1 MRYAILGHLTKD
13 VTPDGF
19 RWGGGVTYSGW
30 TVAKQG
36 VEVQVIT
43 SAEPNPAFYD
53 LDPHVQWFIDPHP
66 QTTTFDN
73 RYDALGNRQ
82 QWVRARAGNI
92 PLSRLSELPAIPDIV
107 HLSPVAN
114 EVDTSVLP
122 ELPPETWLVATPQG
136 WMRHITAEG
145 HVETQAWQQAAQLL
159 PRLYALVISEED
171 VAGDFDLVRSYAA
184 VGPLVAYTR
193 GYNGVILLSK
203 GEEHHVPAI
212 PAQVVDLTGAGD
224 VFAAAFFVR
233 LRETNDAIAAAIYGT
248 AAATIAIEHFGTD
261 GLPSREKIMARLSAT
276 L

>member
-1 MRYAILGHLTKD
+1 MHYAILGHLTKD

-19 RWGGGVTYSGW
+19 RWGGGVIYSGW

-43 SAEPNPAFYD
+43 AAEPNPALHN
-53 LDPHVQWFIDPHP
+53 LDSHLQWFIDPQL

-92 PLSRLSELPAIPDIV
+92 SMTRLIELPTIPDIV

-114 EVDTSVLP
+114 EVDTNILP
-122 ELPPETWLVATPQG
+122 NLPAETWLVATPQG
-136 WMRHITAEG
+136 WMRRITDDG
-145 HVETQAWQQAAQLL
+145 YVETQAWQQAKQML

-171 VAGDFDLVRSYAA
+171 VAGDLDLVRSYAA
-184 VGPLVAYTR
+184 AGPLVAYTR

-233 LRETNDAIAAAIYGT
+233 LRETHDAIAAAIYGT
-248 AAATIAIEHFGTD
+248 AAATIAIEHPGTQ
-261 GLPSREKIMARLSAT
+261 GLPTREQIMARLSAT